1 MAAEASEPE
10 LVAGEDRYLPTLV
23 FKLARDL
30 RTAVDRELA
39 EQGITMQQAA
49 LILLTY
55 RHGGRG
61 AGRLAG
67 PLGTDTA
74 GLTRLVDRLVAKGL
88 VVRES
93 SPEDRRAVVIRLTA
107 VGEELAPR
115 LAGAFRHA
123 QDQLLSGMGESE
135 VENLHALLVRLR
147 GNLRASSRAGAS

>member
-1 MAAEASEPE
+1 MAAEPSETE

-39 EQGITMQQAA
+39 EQGITMQQAT

-55 RHGGRG
+55 RLGGHGV
-61 AGRLAG
+61 GRLAG

-93 SPEDRRAVVIRLTA
+93 SAEDRRAVVIRLTA
-107 VGEELAPR
+107 AGEELAPR

-123 QDQLLSGMGESE
+123 QDQLLAGMDEAE
-135 VENLHALLVRLR
+135 VASLHALLVRLR
-147 GNLRASSRAGAS
+147 GNLRASTPAAS